1 MDIEPNPCVP
11 GKCEHVNFIN
21 SVRFNSK
28 TATRLGISCPQSSSL
43 TQEAPFSDVT
53 FDMNWGGGILL
64 SLAGNLGNATMPITV
79 RFDDCKV

>member
-1 MDIEPNPCVP
+1 M
-11 GKCEHVNFIN
+11 
-21 SVRFNSK
+21 
-28 TATRLGISCPQSSSL
+28 A
-43 TQEAPFSDVT
+43 DVT